1 MKMINFLIG
10 VGIACL
16 CALSLLASDAYSAD
30 LPAKTRPPAPAAVAD
45 WTGFYV
51 GIHGGYGW
59 GKIKPDDFDVAAFS
73 DDAFGNPEP
82 KGWVFGGHAGYNWQ
96 YGRLV
101 GGLELDY
108 SATGVK
114 DAQTATWD
122 VVNAD
127 DVRVGTLTWDLAS
140 KIDALGSV
148 RGRAGFLL
156 TDNLLAYGTGGV
168 GWAHSKVDF
177 TATAC
182 DLRPVC
188 ESQALAA
195 RTNHFGWVAGGG
207 IEYRLAQNL
216 LLRGEYLHYDFGS
229 VGYAF
234 QPLVTIN
241 AKTTVDVARGGVS
254 LRF

>member
-1 MKMINFLIG
+1 MQK
-10 VGIACL
+10 
-16 CALSLLASDAYSAD
+16 LLAVLLSCVAMPALAAD
-30 LPAKTRPPAPAAVAD
+30 LPGKAPVRPATPVAD

-51 GIHGGYGW
+51 GLHGGYGW

-73 DDAFGNPEP
+73 SDAFGNPEP

-101 GGLELDY
+101 GGIELDY

-114 DAQTATWD
+114 DTQSATWD
-122 VVNAD
+122 LVD
-127 DVRVGTLTWDLAS
+127 SEEVRVGTLTWGLAS

-177 TATAC
+177 TETVC
-182 DLRPVC
+182 NLRSEC
-188 ESQALAA
+188 ESLTLAA

-254 LRF
+254 LKF